1 MLSGD
6 HRSFVVSD
14 HVAVRRFS
22 SETVLLNLE
31 TGHYHGLDAFGSH
44 FFSAL
49 ERHADIELAC
59 QTLASQLD
67 VELPRVRSD
76 MLAFCLQLEERGLIE
91 SYRDAR

>member
-6 HRSFVVSD
+6 HRRFVVPD

-31 TGHYHGLDAFGSH
+31 TGRYHGLDSFGSH
-44 FFSAL
+44 FLSAL
-49 ERHADIELAC
+49 ERHADIDLAVQALAPELNVA
-59 QTLASQLD
+59 
-67 VELPRVRSD
+67 LPRLRSD

-91 SYRDAR
+91 SY